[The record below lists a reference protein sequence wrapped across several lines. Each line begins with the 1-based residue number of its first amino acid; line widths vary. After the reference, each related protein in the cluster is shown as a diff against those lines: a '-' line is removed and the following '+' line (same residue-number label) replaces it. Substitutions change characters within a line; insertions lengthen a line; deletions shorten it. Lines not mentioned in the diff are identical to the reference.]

1 MGPARSER
9 QAVKRDANGDILQ
22 RVAALFFI
30 AGAIVTAAINF
41 LHPRTKNIPFGRAR
55 LGLRMIAHTG
65 GAVWVLMHLFLAFRI
80 RTLAISS
87 ARPRPG
93 GKPTAPGRS

>member
-1 MGPARSER
+1 MGAARSER
-9 QAVKRDANGDILQ
+9 QAVKRDSNDDIHQ
-22 RVAALFFI
+22 RVAALSVI
-30 AGAIVTAAINF
+30 VGAIVTAAINF
-41 LHPRTKNIPFGRAR
+41 LHPWTENIPWTAR

-65 GAVWVLMHLFLAFRI
+65 SPVWVLVHLFLAVGI

-93 GKPTAPGRS
+93 GKPTAAGRS